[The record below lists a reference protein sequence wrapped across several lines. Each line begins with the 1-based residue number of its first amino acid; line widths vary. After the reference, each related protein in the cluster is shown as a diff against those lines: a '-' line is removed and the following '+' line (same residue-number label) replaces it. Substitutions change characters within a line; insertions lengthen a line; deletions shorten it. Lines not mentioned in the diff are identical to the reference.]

1 MAEADTTATKA
12 APKKTPRK
20 PDPMTRILND
30 VRAEM
35 KTYGEL
41 KALAVDD
48 ARRRHYDGRAA
59 AWGREYARTDKFDA
73 LLLSLGFEA
82 LACYPKEERYALV
95 QLAAVILARIE
106 KIDGG
111 DA

>member
-1 MAEADTTATKA
+1 
-12 APKKTPRK
+12 
-20 PDPMTRILND
+20 MTRIVND

-35 KTYGEL
+35 KSVEEWT
-41 KALAVDD
+41 ALPLDD

-59 AWGREYARTDKFDA
+59 AWGREYGRTNKFDA

-95 QLAAVILARIE
+95 QLAAVILGRIE
-106 KIDGG
+106 KIDG
-111 DA
+111 AA